1 MTSTK
6 STSRSTEASLVR
18 GFCPSSGLHVIISRE
33 KKKNFLLSKTGFC
46 VDERERVW
54 GMFVVYIDYR
64 QLRGAAVDLAGKRV
78 VTPVSRFC
86 LGYDVEVEL

>member
-1 MTSTK
+1 M
-6 STSRSTEASLVR
+6 
-18 GFCPSSGLHVIISRE
+18 
-33 KKKNFLLSKTGFC
+33 
-46 VDERERVW
+46 RERVW

-86 LGYDVEVEL
+86 LGNDVEVEL